1 LCRQPAATQFMW
13 STTRI
18 CRAAAQKGSELKK
31 SIGAGTA
38 IGENSAAAGWRAV
51 TLARFVHTR
60 PIASSAGFITT
71 VTGPELKQLRSDLG
85 EAIGKSL
92 SVADMAKLCG
102 LAPTDGAD
110 TIRKWEVRG
119 PSGPAGELLRI
130 LAMASDRHP
139 ILENF
144 NTFDRYN
151 IDEKDRPARREAF
164 RESMRNEVRRRL
176 G

>member
-1 LCRQPAATQFMW
+1 M
-13 STTRI
+13 
-18 CRAAAQKGSELKK
+18 
-31 SIGAGTA
+31 
-38 IGENSAAAGWRAV
+38 
-51 TLARFVHTR
+51 
-60 PIASSAGFITT
+60 
-71 VTGPELKQLRSDLG
+71 TGPELKQLRADLG
-85 EAIGKSL
+85 EAIGREL
-92 SVADMAKLCG
+92 TAADMAKLCG
-102 LAPTDGAD
+102 LAASGGAD

-151 IDEKDRPARREAF
+151 VDEKDRPARREAF